1 MYWKMKEAEKEYKKE
16 LPKIIVDLLNKTN
29 RVASTADLLGVSRK
43 TVYNYIKKYN
53 ISKCKYRWVKD
64 RAS

>member
-29 RVASTADLLGVSRK
+29 IVASTADLLGVSRK
-43 TVYNYIKKYN
+43 TVYNYIKKYR
-53 ISKCKYRWVKD
+53 ISKSKYRWVVN
-64 RAS
+64 